1 MRLTLLALILVAA
14 TTSVFSQTIAITNG
28 KVYPVSG
35 PPINN
40 GTVLIRDGMIV
51 AVGAQVNIPDGAQ
64 RIDARGKVVTPGLIN
79 SITELGVIEID
90 QVRNTSDA
98 S

>member
-1 MRLTLLALILVAA
+1 MRALIIAVIVAAA
-14 TTSVFSQTIAITNG
+14 TTTVFSQTIAITNG

-51 AVGAQVNIPDGAQ
+51 AVAAHVTVPAGAQT
-64 RIDARGKVVTPGLIN
+64 IDASGKVVTPGLVN

-90 QVRNTSDA
+90 QVRTTNDV
-98 S
+98 